1 MNVQGVDSEKL
12 LEALTR
18 VLRDK
23 GLVDDDDIAERIAA
37 TDRGSPEQGARMV
50 ARAVARFMKL
60 KQAISRISAPMMP
73 RP

>member
-50 ARAVARFMKL
+50 ARAWTDPDYRALML
-60 KQAISRISAPMMP
+60 QDGS
-73 RP
+73 